1 MRKIGL
7 IFTNI
12 SGEMIKLSAS
22 IVVYKHKPLE
32 LSKLIQEF
40 CQISAFEVKLF
51 VVDNS
56 PFQSDFSAVD
66 STGKLEYIFAG
77 SNLGYGK
84 AHNIAIQRSLQD
96 SQYHLV
102 LNPDIEFNAEA
113 LVKLIQ
119 YLDSHPNVGLIMPK
133 ITYPDGETQYLCKQ
147 LPGPS
152 DLIFRRFVPGF
163 LKGIMEKRM
172 NQYELK
178 HRDYNQIMQVANL
191 SGCFMLMRCDALKYT
206 GLFDEGFF
214 MYLEDTDLS
223 RRINQQY
230 QTIYYPEVSIVHH
243 YQKGSYK
250 NPKLL
255 WYHINSAI
263 RYFNKWGWFFD
274 PGRKTINQVMP

>member
-1 MRKIGL
+1 
-7 IFTNI
+7 
-12 SGEMIKLSAS
+12 MIL
-22 IVVYKHKPLE
+22 
-32 LSKLIQEF
+32 
-40 CQISAFEVKLF
+40 
-51 VVDNS
+51 VDNS
-56 PFQSDFSAVD
+56 SDD
-66 STGKLEYIFAG
+66 SLRSLTTDFNDIEYLKSP